1 MEKLSFFYSNHVNEE
16 KLPFL
21 LSYSSIQL
29 SVVEYCYVPGT
40 VVHTGVAMGNE
51 IDKALPSLSLQPK
64 TGRIDHK
71 QISMSDSQKFR

>member
-1 MEKLSFFYSNHVNEE
+1 MRKHCHFT
-16 KLPFL
+16 
-21 LSYSSIQL
+21 LSYSAIQL
-29 SVVEYCYVPGT
+29 SIMESCYVPGT
-40 VVHTGVAMGNE
+40 VVGTGVVMGNK